1 MARQVL
7 IAPRRNLVATEAGD
21 LRREFDAM
29 VGPGAGKVVIDLS
42 GVTVVD
48 PAGVNTLVA
57 THRMVRE
64 AGGELVVIN
73 ARSDIYR
80 LLLRL
85 RVDRLFVVKPA
96 V

>member
-1 MARQVL
+1 
-7 IAPRRNLVATEAGD
+7 
-21 LRREFDAM
+21 M

-48 PAGVNTLVA
+48 FAGVNILVA